1 MGQLLG
7 EIRLFPYNFVPALWA
22 PCDGQVLMITKAQ
35 TLFAVLGTRYGGDGQ
50 STFALP
56 NLKGK
61 APDPNMRY
69 CIAMQGEFPSAR
81 A

>member
-7 EIRLFPYNFVPALWA
+7 EIRLFPYNFVPAGWA
-22 PCDGQVLMITKAQ
+22 PCEGQLRVITQ
-35 TLFAVLGTRYGGDGQ
+35 ERSLFAVLGTRYGGDGQ

-61 APDPNMRY
+61 APDPNMHY
-69 CIAMQGEFPSAR
+69 CIAMRGDFPSR

>member
-7 EIRLFPYNFVPALWA
+7 EIRLFPYNFVPERWA
-22 PCDGQVLMITKAQ
+22 PCDGQELMITQEQA
-35 TLFAVLGTRYGGDGQ
+35 LFALLGTMYGGDGQ
-50 STFALP
+50 KNFALP

-61 APDPNMRY
+61 APDPNMHY
-69 CIAMQGEFPSAR
+69 CIAMRGDFPSR